1 MIKQYPLT
9 LNLKQKKVL
18 VVGAGRVAL
27 RIIQGLLGTGA
38 LVTVVAPKVMP
49 EIAGLSDINVVERAF
64 EKTDTQQ
71 AHIVFAATDDPEV
84 NEEVGKAV
92 EQWQWFHDTSFAES
106 SSFDLPVVTQVDDLV
121 VSIISETRDTFK
133 ERFFKEKITEF
144 LQLQNIR
151 LRNNQIRNT
160 VGL

>member
-38 LVTVVAPKVMP
+38 LVTIVAPKVMP
-49 EIAGLSDINVVERAF
+49 EIVGLSDINIIERTF

-71 AHIVFAATDDPEV
+71 AHIIFAATDDPEV
-84 NEEVGKAV
+84 NEEVGKTV
-92 EQWQWFHDTSFAES
+92 EQWQWFHDTSFPEASNVYIPE
-106 SSFDLPVVTQVDDLV
+106 VIRVDDLV
-121 VSIISETRDTFK
+121 ISVTTESLDTTHAKQVK
-133 ERFFKEKITEF
+133 EEI
-144 LQLQNIR
+144 LQSLH
-151 LRNNQIRNT
+151 NT
-160 VGL
+160 KTI